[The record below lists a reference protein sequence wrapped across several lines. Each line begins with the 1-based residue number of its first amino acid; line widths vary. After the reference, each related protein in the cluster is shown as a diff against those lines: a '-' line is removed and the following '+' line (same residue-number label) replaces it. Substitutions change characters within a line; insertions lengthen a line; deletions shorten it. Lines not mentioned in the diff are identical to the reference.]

1 MYEQGCLAVFLL
13 IIQGGIMRQTLDS
26 PNIRKGR
33 FLWMERNEREL
44 FINDLK
50 IKIAQGYYFS
60 DSIFSK
66 IAEELTPVMADTFDD
81 S

>member
-1 MYEQGCLAVFLL
+1 MG
-13 IIQGGIMRQTLDS
+13 QTLDS

-33 FLWMERNEREL
+33 FLWMERNERDL

-50 IKIAQGYYFS
+50 IKIAQGYYYS
-60 DSIFSK
+60 DAIFSK
-66 IAEELTPVMADTFDD
+66 IAEELTPVMADTIDD